1 MSKLD
6 ELIRELCPDGVEYK
20 KLGEIA
26 TVLRGA
32 SPRPIKKYITN
43 DSDGVNWIKIGDVP
57 VGSKY
62 ITQSEEKI
70 TKEGAE
76 KSRYVQKGDFI
87 LSNSMSFGRPYIL
100 AIDGCIHDGWL
111 SISNF
116 KDVFLSDYLYYLLSS
131 SAIQQE
137 MKKRASFGGA
147 VQNLNAD
154 IVKALVLPV
163 PPIEVQSEIV
173 RMLDSYTESVVEL
186 QRQLTAELTARKTQ
200 YSYYRDKLLTFDV
213 RAQKKKIGELTRVFS
228 AARVHKNEWT
238 TEGVPF
244 YRSSD
249 VISKFNGVE
258 NSRGKAYISFDLYK
272 KLSEKSGKIMKDD
285 ILITGGGSIGIPY
298 IVPTNDPIYVKDA
311 DLLCIQKSD
320 KFNSRFLY
328 HYFLSTVIV
337 LFDTV
342 AEHKS
347 DAIAVHKLLQD
358 VMAFAGLCV
367 ILQTVRVGILEY
379 RELNVINTL
388 VSFFIPIVY
397 LLLVTPLEY
406 AFELYSKYEMLF
418 IQMHFKEPSDKM
430 VRRKRHLK
438 VIKVCGLSVKR
449 IMLFQKQC
457 IPRMYISMPD
467 VEFDLLISHLEDRS

>member
-1 MSKLD
+1 MNLFSTRELAAAFWTGVILAAVGIAIVTNKKIRKDFIEVLKGVFDRKLRKLWEIYLSYIGIITFLFSRLPIWENIYLKD
-6 ELIRELCPDGVEYK
+6 IVVWTLFSGLTICMNAVSGEADEKYIFKVLKDNIRFTMVTELLLSTFTFSFWVELI
-20 KLGEIA
+20 II
-26 TVLRGA
+26 
-32 SPRPIKKYITN
+32 PIT
-43 DSDGVNWIKIGDVP
+43 
-57 VGSKY
+57 
-62 ITQSEEKI
+62 
-70 TKEGAE
+70 
-76 KSRYVQKGDFI
+76 
-87 LSNSMSFGRPYIL
+87 
-100 AIDGCIHDGWL
+100 
-111 SISNF
+111 
-116 KDVFLSDYLYYLLSS
+116 
-131 SAIQQE
+131 
-137 MKKRASFGGA
+137 
-147 VQNLNAD
+147 
-154 IVKALVLPV
+154 
-163 PPIEVQSEIV
+163 
-173 RMLDSYTESVVEL
+173 
-186 QRQLTAELTARKTQ
+186 
-200 YSYYRDKLLTFDV
+200 
-213 RAQKKKIGELTRVFS
+213 
-228 AARVHKNEWT
+228 
-238 TEGVPF
+238 
-244 YRSSD
+244 
-249 VISKFNGVE
+249 
-258 NSRGKAYISFDLYK
+258 
-272 KLSEKSGKIMKDD
+272 
-285 ILITGGGSIGIPY
+285 
-298 IVPTNDPIYVKDA
+298 
-311 DLLCIQKSD
+311 
-320 KFNSRFLY
+320 
-328 HYFLSTVIV
+328 TVIV